1 MQLRWLLF
9 SLIFT
14 AAAHGALS
22 LPWDELTA
30 DQQALVRGVTEHVT
44 LQRVYKPRQFTG
56 QMAHFDFLMRD
67 MVACSA
73 LARQLGLIQYQAEI
87 DEAGRVWADNREGSR
102 GYMQRLWARDGRY
115 LYYVAGSERGLFEAH
130 GRGVALIESRPVGP
144 QRLEYRAHLFVRVD
158 NVVLAALAKLFQ
170 IFLGGSVDRNFAH
183 VMRHPV
189 TITELA
195 AADPAR
201 VRAAIARLPPERR
214 ALFRDWE
221 HSLAGDQPK

>member
-1 MQLRWLLF
+1 MMWFWCFLGLLV
-9 SLIFT
+9 T
-14 AAAHGALS
+14 AVGAPAELALPFAELPAA
-22 LPWDELTA
+22 E
-30 DQQALVRGVTEHVT
+30 QALVRGVTERVT
-44 LQRVYKPRQFTG
+44 LQRVYKPTEFTG

-73 LARQLGLIQYQAEI
+73 LARQLGLIQYQAEV

-102 GYMQRLWARDGRY
+102 GYMQRLWAQEGRY

-130 GRGVALIESRPVGP
+130 GRGVAFIESRTVGP
-144 QRLEYRAHLFVRVD
+144 QRLEYKADLFVRVD
-158 NVVLAALAKLFQ
+158 NAVLAALAKLFQ

-195 AADPAR
+195 TADPAR

-214 ALFRDWE
+214 VLFRE
-221 HSLAGDQPK
+221 MERTLASD